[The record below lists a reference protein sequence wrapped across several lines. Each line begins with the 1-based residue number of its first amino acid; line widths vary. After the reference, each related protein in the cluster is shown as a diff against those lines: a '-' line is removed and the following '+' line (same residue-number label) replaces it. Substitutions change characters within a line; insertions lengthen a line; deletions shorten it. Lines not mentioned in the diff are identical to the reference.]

1 MSKYPDIL
9 IRNNM
14 RVTKDRLYNDFRHTL
29 KEIVDVKNGLCKA
42 DGLKEDYTDELSNR
56 SL

>member
-56 SL
+56 SM